1 MLKRKNDRQ
10 PSQRLEEERYPNDY
24 WLDEEDGGED
34 IPEPADSSK
43 PVSGRLHSEPMVT
56 GYEALE
62 RQRGVRRPNRKLTRR
77 EKKALKRAQKYEAKL
92 HKEHEKAD
100 KKNAKKEAKL
110 AAKAEKQAMREAK
123 KSAKKKKSS
132 SATAPPRQQTEGK
145 KVSGGKGSTTEKK
158 VANAAKDKRIT
169 AQQSIPYHEMGRDG
183 ICRVQDKFYSK
194 TIRFYDINYQLA
206 QNEDKNAIFENWC
219 DFLNYFDSTIHFQ
232 LSFINQH
239 SNMAEYEKVIHI
251 NPQEDEFDDLR
262 MEFAQMLNNQL
273 AKGNNGLM
281 RTKYITFGIEAENLR
296 KKKMV
301 RDYASKERRKEKEA
315 SEESKTAK
323 REAARYRETSEV
335 AEESL
340 DGFSEE
346 IKGKSKR
353 ERVLKEQRKKS
364 SRLSFGDES
373 DGMVHGAGIG
383 IRSSAS
389 AVKDAAATAAHW
401 KTHEAEDDNAAVEG
415 AHRAELAGENLAR
428 KSIYT
433 RERLK
438 QRREQSK
445 RLKESVLDEA
455 EKSRLMFESVYGNE
469 AKNMVKKEAEQKRKS
484 ALQKLFQKKRY
495 QKQYQAAKQSKK
507 AKDAAITSAQKF
519 TEKAK
524 DAVKMIVAQN
534 RGIFATVAI
543 FGLIFVLIAA
553 SFTSCSASLQGAS
566 SAIIST
572 SYSSTDEDIYAAE
585 NAYRALEEALNTQ
598 INQMESTHPDYDEYR
613 YQIDEI
619 GHNPYQLLSYLTVK
633 YGGFTYDE
641 VAEEIESIFRQQ
653 YGITTDSTRETVT
666 ETKTVRVGES
676 LGQVVTSGY
685 CNCSI
690 CCGQWSG
697 GPTASGAMPTANH
710 TIAVDASNPFVPM
723 GTHVI
728 MNGVEYVVEDTGAF
742 ARYGVQFDVYYDNHA
757 AASAHGHQTWEA
769 YIADS
774 NGSQEVQVTTTK
786 EVNRLDVTMT
796 NRNLDTVL
804 RSRMTEEEQE
814 RYDAYNKYYGNRDY
828 LFDLNS
834 IPTGSGGFGYTIP
847 ADALSDPQFA
857 KMIREAEKYL
867 GVPYV
872 WGGYSPSGFDCSG
885 FVSWVINN
893 CGNGWNIGRCT
904 ADGLRS
910 HCSQVSPSEA
920 KPGDLIFFQGTYN
933 TSGASHVGIYVGN
946 NMMIHCGKPVQ
957 YTSIAS
963 AYWQEHF
970 MAFGRLH

>member
-1 MLKRKNDRQ
+1 MQ
-10 PSQRLEEERYPNDY
+10 
-24 WLDEEDGGED
+24 
-34 IPEPADSSK
+34 
-43 PVSGRLHSEPMVT
+43 
-56 GYEALE
+56 
-62 RQRGVRRPNRKLTRR
+62 
-77 EKKALKRAQKYEAKL
+77 
-92 HKEHEKAD
+92 EHEYKARD
-100 KKNAKKEAKL
+100 KTVQKMSRDGLREENLRNKE
-110 AAKAEKQAMREAK
+110 E
-123 KSAKKKKSS
+123 
-132 SATAPPRQQTEGK
+132 
-145 KVSGGKGSTTEKK
+145 
-158 VANAAKDKRIT
+158 KRIT
-169 AQQSIPYHEMGRDG
+169 GRDMDTKVS
-183 ICRVQDKFYSK
+183 RSEKKDELDFSK
-194 TIRFYDINYQLA
+194 RRR
-206 QNEDKNAIFENWC
+206 E
-219 DFLNYFDSTIHFQ
+219 
-232 LSFINQH
+232 H
-239 SNMAEYEKVIHI
+239 SNEKRETEHSEKSSPKARYSRETVL
-251 NPQEDEFDDLR
+251 DEKSEQDIDGELDG
-262 MEFAQMLNNQL
+262 EQVADEST
-273 AKGNNGLM
+273 AA
-281 RTKYITFGIEAENLR
+281 TKSAFRSESIRGQPRGERAYLETVADSRDLR

-619 GHNPYQLLSYLTVK
+619 GHNPYQLISYLTVK

-710 TIAVDASNPFVPM
+710 TIAVDASNPFVPMGTHVIMNGFPSVQKDSMHLLRSNPFVPM

>member
-1 MLKRKNDRQ
+1 MQ
-10 PSQRLEEERYPNDY
+10 
-24 WLDEEDGGED
+24 
-34 IPEPADSSK
+34 
-43 PVSGRLHSEPMVT
+43 
-56 GYEALE
+56 
-62 RQRGVRRPNRKLTRR
+62 
-77 EKKALKRAQKYEAKL
+77 
-92 HKEHEKAD
+92 EHEYKARD
-100 KKNAKKEAKL
+100 KTVQKMSRDGLREENLRNKE
-110 AAKAEKQAMREAK
+110 E
-123 KSAKKKKSS
+123 
-132 SATAPPRQQTEGK
+132 
-145 KVSGGKGSTTEKK
+145 
-158 VANAAKDKRIT
+158 KRIT
-169 AQQSIPYHEMGRDG
+169 GRDTDTE
-183 ICRVQDKFYSK
+183 ISRSEKKEELDFSKRRHERLKEEREMEQPEQSSRKPRYS
-194 TIRFYDINYQLA
+194 REHVSDQDINSDMG
-206 QNEDKNAIFENWC
+206 EEVEIEGDISVENGENPKSA
-219 DFLNYFDSTIHFQ
+219 FRTESIRGQPRGERAYLETVADSR
-232 LSFINQH
+232 
-239 SNMAEYEKVIHI
+239 
-251 NPQEDEFDDLR
+251 D
-262 MEFAQMLNNQL
+262 
-273 AKGNNGLM
+273 
-281 RTKYITFGIEAENLR
+281 LR

-301 RDYASKERRKEKEA
+301 RDYAAKERRKEKET
-315 SEESKTAK
+315 SREEKAAK
-323 REAARYRETSEV
+323 RESARYRETSEV
-335 AEESL
+335 MEDSL
-340 DGFSEE
+340 DKFHEE

-353 ERVLKEQRKKS
+353 ERVLKEQRKKV
-364 SRLSFGDES
+364 SRLSFGDEG

-383 IRSSAS
+383 IRNPAS
-389 AVKDAAATAAHW
+389 AVKDAAVTAAHW
-401 KTHEAEDDNAAVEG
+401 KTHEEEDENAAVEG
-415 AHRAELAGENLAR
+415 AHRAELVGESLAR
-428 KSIYT
+428 KSIYM

-438 QRREQSK
+438 GRREESR

-455 EKSRLMFESVYGNE
+455 ERSRLIFETAYGNE
-469 AKNMVKKEAEQKRKS
+469 AKDAVKREAEKKKKS

-495 QKQYQAAKQSKK
+495 QKQYQAARQSKK
-507 AKDAAITSAQKF
+507 VKDAAITSAQKF

-524 DAVKMIVAQN
+524 DAVKMVAAQN
-534 RGIFATVAI
+534 RGIFATVAV
-543 FGLIFVLIAA
+543 FALIFVLIAA
-553 SFTSCSASLQGAS
+553 SFTSCTASLQGAS

-619 GHNPYQLLSYLTVK
+619 GHNPYQLISYLTVK

-641 VAEEIESIFRQQ
+641 VAEEIKEIFRQQ

-676 LGQVVTSGY
+676 LGLVVTSGY
-685 CNCSI
+685 CNCPI

-710 TIAVDASNPFVPM
+710 TIAVDAANPFVPI
-723 GTHVI
+723 GTHVV

-774 NGSQEVQVTTTK
+774 NGNQEVQVTTTK

-796 NRNLDTVL
+796 NHSLDAVL

-834 IPTGSGGFGYTIP
+834 IPTGSSGFGYDIP

-857 KMIREAEKYL
+857 KMIQEAEKYL

-893 CGNGWNIGRCT
+893 CGNGWNVGRCT
-904 ADGLRS
+904 ADELRS
-910 HCSQVSPSEA
+910 HCSQVSLSEA
-920 KPGDLIFFQGTYN
+920 KPGDLIFFQGTYD
-933 TSGASHVGIYVGN
+933 TPGASHVGIYVGN
-946 NMMIHCGKPVQ
+946 NMMIHCGKVRPDRAKV
-957 YTSIAS
+957 
-963 AYWQEHF
+963 EVD
-970 MAFGRLH
+970 